1 MSATITPPAAAATR
15 ARAPRRLAL
24 LLVVLAL
31 VLAGLGLAALLLGT
45 PRLNAPSELWEILFE
60 GGGRRIAQLVVWEL
74 RLPRFLLAALAGAA
88 LATAGVLLQDALKNP
103 LAGPELLG
111 VAAGAALAVATVV
124 VFRAPLPFALLP
136 PAALVG
142 GLGAGLAVLAVA
154 RRSKSPVRLILIGAA
169 LTALLNALLLCVISL
184 GEQQEVAALYQY
196 LLGSLTGRD
205 WRHLRLAAPWLLIGL
220 PLVALCARP
229 LNLLQLGD
237 EVAEGLGLP
246 TVRTRVLILALAATL
261 TAAVVAVCG
270 PVGFVALLAPHLAR
284 RLLGSGDARLVLPL
298 AGLLGATLLVGADLL
313 ARLAFAPIELPV
325 GIWTIA
331 LGGPALL
338 VLLRRRL
345 RLGR

>member
-1 MSATITPPAAAATR
+1 MSATITPPAAVATR
-15 ARAPRRLAL
+15 GRAPRRLAL
-24 LLVVLAL
+24 LIALLAL
-31 VLAGLGLAALLLGT
+31 VLAALGLAALLHGT
-45 PRLNAPSELWEILFE
+45 PRIGALAELWPILLE
-60 GGGRRIAQLVVWEL
+60 GDGQRIARLVVWEL
-74 RLPRFLLAALAGAA
+74 RLPRLLLAALAGAA

-111 VAAGAALAVATVV
+111 VGAGAALVVAIVV

-136 PAALVG
+136 PAALCG
-142 GLGAGLAVLAVA
+142 GLLAGLVVLAA
-154 RRSKSPVRLILIGAA
+154 MRRSKSSVRLILLGAA
-169 LTALLNALLLCVISL
+169 LTALLNALLICVISL

-196 LLGSLTGRD
+196 LLGSLAGRD
-205 WRHLRLAAPWLLIGL
+205 WRHLSLAAPWLLIGL
-220 PLVALCARP
+220 PLAALCARP

-246 TVRTRVLILALAATL
+246 TVRTRALILALAATL

-284 RLLGSGDARLVLPL
+284 RLLGSGDARLVLP
-298 AGLLGATLLVGADLL
+298 AAALLGATLLVGADLL

-325 GIWTIA
+325 GIWTTA

-338 VLLRRRL
+338 ILLRRQL
-345 RLGR
+345 RPGR

>member
-1 MSATITPPAAAATR
+1 MSTTERPTAAAAS
-15 ARAPRRLAL
+15 ARGSHHLAL
-24 LLVVLAL
+24 LLAGLVLAL
-31 VLAGLGLAALLLGT
+31 AGMGLVALFFGT
-45 PRLNAPSELWEILFE
+45 PRLNAPAELWAVLFE

-74 RLPRFLLAALAGAA
+74 RLPRLLLAALAGAA
-88 LATAGVLLQDALKNP
+88 LGTAGVLLQDALKNP

-111 VAAGAALAVATVV
+111 VASGAALVVAIVM
-124 VFRAPLPFALLP
+124 VFRAPLPFVLLP
-136 PAALVG
+136 PIALVG
-142 GLGAGLAVLAVA
+142 GLGAGLVVLAAA
-154 RRSKSPVRLILIGAA
+154 RHSRNPVRLILIGAA
-169 LTALLNALLLCVISL
+169 LTALLNALLVCVISL
-184 GEQQEVAALYQY
+184 GEQQDVAALYQY
-196 LLGSLTGRD
+196 LLGSLAGRD
-205 WRHLRLAAPWLLIGL
+205 WRHLSLAAPWLLIGL

-237 EVAEGLGLP
+237 EVAEGLGLR

-284 RLLGSGDARLVLPL
+284 RLLGSGDARMVLP
-298 AGLLGATLLVGADLL
+298 AAALLGATLLVGADLL

-338 VLLRRRL
+338 ILLRRRL